1 MSSWAQLFLSQFVPV
16 MAWKLIKNESRFARA
31 YQSTYQIKHG
41 SKRDEWTD
49 DKKHSHT
56 KRNFGSKNWFLE
68 TGTGFLRQSQNF
80 QILEF
85 LVQLNVEDQQ
95 CNWKQNCPSDKK
107 IRSPK
112 IKFRWKIRQIAIFS
126 CQIVQNHVNLTI
138 KLQFYKKKK
147 NSSNSTIQNLK
158 LTLL

>member
-126 CQIVQNHVNLTI
+126 CQIVQNHVNSNCNFTQRKNFRQI
-138 KLQFYKKKK
+138 PQFK
-147 NSSNSTIQNLK
+147 I
-158 LTLL
+158 